1 MQTNNITPEQRA
13 VMIGEVILEARS
25 IESKLHKICGTSEVA
40 GIHALT
46 ELLANKLPEDLKN
59 QLHYIA
65 TIRNHAAHEESFVQS
80 IGEFKSFQNCVRE
93 VKATLERLYPE
104 QDAPQ
109 TEQNDAQDDWE
120 KRVAVER
127 ELCEAMTKK
136 LSTLGFIPVL
146 GNVYLIYVLLLAV
159 FYQGFLVL
167 LAGLYACSIV
177 LGYEGW
183 QSAADRGLLYVGAGA
198 FAFAYIA
205 VAVLWYKSPVRRLPK
220 ALGIVPVLNAIY
232 LPVRWLRDLH
242 WGKFLISSFGIA
254 LFIAGVVL
262 LLKGI
267 YNYGA
272 LAIALNWV
280 CSLTAAV
287 LRGKKL

>member
-1 MQTNNITPEQRA
+1 MKTDTITPEQRA
-13 VMIGEVILEARS
+13 AMIGEVILEARS
-25 IESKLHKICGTSEVA
+25 IESKLHNICGTTEVA

-80 IGEFKSFQNCVRE
+80 TGEFKSFQNCARE
-93 VKATLERLYPE
+93 VKAALERLFPE

-109 TEQNDAQDDWE
+109 ADQSNAEEDWE
-120 KRVAVER
+120 KRMAVER
-127 ELCEAMTKK
+127 ELFERMAKK
-136 LSTLGFIPVL
+136 LAVLGFVPVL
-146 GNVYLIYVLLLAV
+146 GNVYLIYVLLLAI
-159 FYQGFLVL
+159 FNQGFLVL
-167 LAGLYACSIV
+167 LAGLYASAIV

-183 QSAADRGLLYVGAGA
+183 KSAADRGLLYVGIGA
-198 FAFAYIA
+198 FAFGYIA
-205 VAVLWYKSPVRRLPK
+205 VAVLWYKSPVKPLPK

-242 WGKFLISSFGIA
+242 WGKFLIASFGIA

-272 LAIALNWV
+272 LAIGLNWIF
-280 CSLTAAV
+280 SLTAAA